1 MSSSQSDPLHIYI
14 EAITP
19 SLNLLIIGAVWSAAL
34 VPLLILLFFW
44 STPSLRRSPIFLM
57 NVFAVIMGLV
67 VGVLNM
73 QIYVGRILD
82 PNKAFPVDT
91 LLAYV
96 GLLILLPVLMDCILA
111 FRLYAVYPPRAT
123 PKRIFTAIFIPI
135 VIFKVARVTNL
146 LVFIVQFSKESA
158 HKTDAEAILIF
169 QRLWDHGFTTKVEW
183 ILQVFDNCY
192 TSGWFLWRLWA
203 SYALERSTGGVFTQG
218 TARSR
223 TTHKI
228 QTLFYWALS
237 SFFFPCVF
245 SIIQV
250 AIAFNIH
257 NFYLGAYIF
266 ITNIYFEIICLL
278 LATIWTVSALK
289 ERNDAAPTTFK
300 TISFRVAGVSEAT
313 YSGMTSDE
321 HELSSVER
329 QAERDCNEGKFVESH
344 IQHQ

>member
-14 EAITP
+14 EAIKP

-183 ILQVFDNCY
+183 ILQVFDNWY
-192 TSGWFLWRLWA
+192 VHYR
-203 SYALERSTGGVFTQG
+203 
-218 TARSR
+218 
-223 TTHKI
+223 
-228 QTLFYWALS
+228 
-237 SFFFPCVF
+237 F
-245 SIIQV
+245 SEPQ
-250 AIAFNIH
+250 
-257 NFYLGAYIF
+257 
-266 ITNIYFEIICLL
+266 
-278 LATIWTVSALK
+278 
-289 ERNDAAPTTFK
+289 
-300 TISFRVAGVSEAT
+300 SE
-313 YSGMTSDE
+313 
-321 HELSSVER
+321 
-329 QAERDCNEGKFVESH
+329 
-344 IQHQ
+344 